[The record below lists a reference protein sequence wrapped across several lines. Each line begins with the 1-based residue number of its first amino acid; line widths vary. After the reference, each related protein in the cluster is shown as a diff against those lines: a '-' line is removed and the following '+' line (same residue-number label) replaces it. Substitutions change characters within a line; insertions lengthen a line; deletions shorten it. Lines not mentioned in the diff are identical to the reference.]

1 MLIQKIPQAELKIM
15 KFIWKKNSIVTS
27 KEIIVAMELECDWKQ
42 TTTLTLLRKLVEKH
56 FLYAERIERLTHYEI
71 IITKEIYLQFITKK
85 FLEEIHSGS
94 IKSLISSL
102 EEVYSGSIE
111 SLFSSLEDYLTIN
124 KKS

>member
-27 KEIIVAMELECDWKQ
+27 KEIVVAMELECDWKQ
-42 TTTLTLLRKLVEKH
+42 TTTLTLLRKLVEKN
-56 FLYAERIERLTHYEI
+56 FLYAERIKRLTHYEI

-85 FLEEIHSGS
+85 FLEEVH
-94 IKSLISSL
+94 
-102 EEVYSGSIE
+102 SGSIE